1 VGRKFIIAVLCLVFV
16 LSLPVLLRK
25 RTVPLLSNG
34 KVVAF
39 ATRPFAMPWADNEF
53 SVYSGKTKLFSL
65 WGSFLEGSPLF
76 IFPFADGERFLC
88 INDDDTSV
96 LVFVVDVS
104 GRAPNALDSSAWPSD
119 GYLRNYMA
127 QRSTNVVIASNCA
140 VRLPT
145 YSEVQEVYSNMDRMT
160 PRQLSAVSF
169 PRADLG
175 VYRFYWPKGILLA
188 EIATNRTS
196 VWPTNAMR

>member
-1 VGRKFIIAVLCLVFV
+1 VGKKFIIAVLCAVFI

-25 RTVPLLSNG
+25 RTVPLMSNG

-39 ATRPFAMPWADNEF
+39 ATRPFAMPGVDNEF

-65 WGSFLEGSPLF
+65 WGNFIDGFPLF
-76 IFPFADGERFLC
+76 IFPFSDGKRFLC
-88 INDDDTSV
+88 IDDDDTSV
-96 LVFVVDVS
+96 LVFVVDFS
-104 GRAPNALDSSAWPSD
+104 GGGPNKLESSAWPPD
-119 GYLRNYMA
+119 DYLRNYMA
-127 QRSTNVVIASNCA
+127 QRCTNVVIGSNFV

-145 YSEVQEVYSNMDRMT
+145 CSEVQEVYSNMDRMT
-160 PRQLSAVSF
+160 PRQLRAASL
-169 PRADLG
+169 PTADLG

-196 VWPTNAMR
+196 VWPTNAVR